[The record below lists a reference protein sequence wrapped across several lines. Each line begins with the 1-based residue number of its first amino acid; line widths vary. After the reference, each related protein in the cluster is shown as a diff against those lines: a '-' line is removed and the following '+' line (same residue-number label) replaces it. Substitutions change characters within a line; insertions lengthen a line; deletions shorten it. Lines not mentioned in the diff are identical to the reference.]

1 MLLPLRPSRRR
12 REKQS
17 ISCSPGYYV
26 ASGNSNTL
34 PQASKPAYV
43 INQIAEVAGLHR
55 SLLAAFSFLLIL
67 FASARLNAQTAK
79 PKPSPTVEPKSEA
92 QEPVRVFTEEVR
104 LPVAARDAYGH
115 YDPTLEADDIL
126 VLEDGQPQQIRSIQH
141 LPANVLLLLDT
152 GNQLGLK
159 DTKTTRDIAL
169 KVVSKLKAGDRI
181 AVMQFAD
188 RPELLQ
194 TWTTEVAAITKV
206 LKTKLLQG
214 KTSRLADAL
223 ASAADQF
230 KDTTPGTRHIVL
242 ITDGVESPGGHS
254 TLAKSL
260 KQLNSIQASVHIISY
275 TVLARLS
282 LQNRKSVTRGGDSI
296 QRDANPASN
305 PVANGDPT
313 LPPGTTRTP
322 SFRIGSID
330 TDLAMRRRRK
340 EYERATRDSEKQ
352 LTAIAEESGGQISLP
367 DSTDSLLSAAESVA
381 RDIGSEYVVT
391 YRPSRPL
398 STAEPGEYRRV
409 EVASRRV
416 GLYLRSRRGY
426 IVTNP
431 Q

>member
-1 MLLPLRPSRRR
+1 M
-12 REKQS
+12 
-17 ISCSPGYYV
+17 
-26 ASGNSNTL
+26 
-34 PQASKPAYV
+34 
-43 INQIAEVAGLHR
+43 
-55 SLLAAFSFLLIL
+55 
-67 FASARLNAQTAK
+67 
-79 PKPSPTVEPKSEA
+79 
-92 QEPVRVFTEEVR
+92 RVFTEEVR
-104 LPVAARDAYGH
+104 LPVAARDSYGH
-115 YDPTLEADDIL
+115 NDPTLEADDIMI
-126 VLEDGQPQQIRSIQH
+126 LEDGQPQQIRSIQR

-152 GNQLGLK
+152 GNQMGLK
-159 DTKTTRDIAL
+159 DTNTTRDIAL
-169 KVVSKLKAGDRI
+169 KVVSKLQVSNRI

-188 RPELLQ
+188 HPALLQ
-194 TWTTEVAAITKV
+194 TWTTDRAAITKV

-214 KTSRLADAL
+214 KTSRLAEAI

-242 ITDGVESPGGHS
+242 ITDGVERPGGHT
-254 TLAKSL
+254 TLEKSM

-275 TVLARLS
+275 TVLARLA
-282 LQNRKSVTRGGDSI
+282 LQNRNRVRRGGDSI

-340 EYERATRDSEKQ
+340 EYERATRESEKQ

-367 DSTDSLLSAAESVA
+367 DSTDSLLSAAESIA
-381 RDIGSEYVVT
+381 RDIGSQYVVT
-391 YRPSRPL
+391 YRPTRPL

-426 IVTNP
+426 VVANP